1 MKSFFQELSN
11 SLRNNKLRTALTGF
25 SIAWGI
31 IILVVMLGAGKGIE
45 NAIRE
50 MAVSTGVHQVVLN
63 IDFRQTQLA
72 YAGYQEGRSV
82 YLQEKELAL
91 IKDAFKDRASTI
103 EMSVQN
109 FQEGSTVFGSS
120 FFRFST
126 LGFREQQYNTLEIK
140 KGRLFT
146 IQEHNE
152 GERVVVISDA
162 DVTKLFGKNIDP
174 LGQYLTLNGL
184 NFKIIGVIKSPNPF
198 FGIVYVPLN
207 TYIGIYPNSMVNIRN
222 INIYPD
228 NQAKVKVKALE
239 SDVDRTLRQMLK
251 IDPKDEWALRIMSS
265 TDQADTMDN
274 IFTALRIMLWVMGVG
289 SLSIGT
295 VGVSNIMHVTI
306 QERMREI
313 GIRKAI
319 GAKPKDIMTLVLGES
334 LLLSIAAGLIG
345 LLIGFG
351 IVELMDYLAVVYH
364 WGEQVFPTGTAGE
377 TFTWKLFKNPEVN
390 VGVAFGSLIVLI
402 VAGVIAGY
410 GPATKAIRIPAI
422 VAMRDTK

>member
-1 MKSFFQELSN
+1 MKSFFQELAN

-50 MAVSTGVHQVVLN
+50 MAVRSGVQQVVFSVNLRN
-63 IDFRQTQLA
+63 TQLA
-72 YAGYQEGRSV
+72 YAGYQEGRQV
-82 YLQEKELAL
+82 YMNENQFAYFKEA
-91 IKDAFKDRASTI
+91 IQDKASTV
-103 EMSVQN
+103 EQTVMEFS
-109 FQEGSTVFGSS
+109 EGSTVYGSS

-126 LGFREQQYNTLEIK
+126 LSFREQQYNTLEVK
-140 KGRLFT
+140 DGRLFT

-184 NFKIIGVIKSPNPF
+184 NYRIVGVIKSPNPF

-207 TYIGIYPNSMVNIRN
+207 TYIGIFPNSVVQVKDINVYPNDQSK
-222 INIYPD
+222 
-228 NQAKVKVKALE
+228 AKVKALE
-239 SDVDRTLRQMLK
+239 KEMDTTLRQLLK
-251 IDPKDEWALRIMSS
+251 IDPKDDWALNVNSS
-265 TDQADTMDN
+265 TDQADAMDK
-274 IFTALRIMLWVMGVG
+274 IFSGLQIMLWVMGIG

-319 GAKPKDIMTLVLGES
+319 GAKPRDIMTLVLGES
-334 LLLSIAAGLIG
+334 LLLSVAAGMVG
-345 LLIGFG
+345 LLIGIG
-351 IVELMDYLAVVYH
+351 IVELMDYMSLVNH
-364 WGEQVFPTGTAGE
+364 WGEQTFPTGTSGE

-390 VGVAFGSLIVLI
+390 MGVAFGSLIVLI

-410 GPATKAIRIPAI
+410 GPATKAIKIPAI